1 MADDCCASACGTK
14 ATLNDPR
21 WRRVLWIALGLNATM
36 FMVEIVAGL
45 MAHSRSLQADALDF
59 LGDSANYAISLGV
72 AGLAL
77 QWRAR
82 AAFLKG
88 LTILLFGVAVLASA
102 AWGMVHG
109 SSPDPFAMGIVGFIA
124 LLVNVS
130 VAMALYR
137 YRTGDANMRSVWI
150 CSRNDAINNVLVIAA
165 GVAVLWSGSNLP
177 DLLVAFIM
185 ATLGISGGWQI
196 VRQST
201 LELRNDRASVARGMA
216 TDLSGKSPTG
226 PNAK

>member
-1 MADDCCASACGTK
+1 
-14 ATLNDPR
+14 
-21 WRRVLWIALGLNATM
+21 
-36 FMVEIVAGL
+36 
-45 MAHSRSLQADALDF
+45 
-59 LGDSANYAISLGV
+59 
-72 AGLAL
+72 
-77 QWRAR
+77 
-82 AAFLKG
+82 
-88 LTILLFGVAVLASA
+88 
-102 AWGMVHG
+102 
-109 SSPDPFAMGIVGFIA
+109 
-124 LLVNVS
+124 
-130 VAMALYR
+130 
-137 YRTGDANMRSVWI
+137 MRSVWI